1 MSTAMAR
8 SVCMPTDARLRFD
21 SMLPP
26 SFRDAFAGFERRQA
40 VRAPTGLRFAF
51 ADQLSAL
58 NATAWDEA
66 TESKGLM
73 MSRPY
78 LEALE
83 GAATPNVEHRYALG
97 FDGALPVLAMAMQ
110 ILDVSI
116 DRLRPASA
124 KSVIEGLDTAA
135 LEHSVRQR
143 VLVCGNLL
151 SAGLDGVATTLGSA
165 LAFRAVGEVLYRVRR
180 AEKLNGHT
188 NLVVVK
194 DLSASQRDES
204 RALESLGY
212 RVMEGGPTMVLPLEP
227 AWSAHDDYLG
237 SMVSKYRSAVKRKV
251 FAPVLEAGCRL
262 VRLSVEEVDRHA
274 ERLQTLHLAVQ
285 DNASLRPV
293 TVSSAYWP
301 AMARLTETNVFN
313 AIMRGDEVLGFLLV
327 QVDGDETRAAQIGF
341 DRDAA
346 KDLPLYLR
354 LLHTAVE
361 VGLERRSVRVVL
373 GRTALEPKARM
384 GAKPVDTF
392 IWVRHRVPVV
402 NALTRGLVDLVR
414 HDPAPD
420 IDPFKRGEA

>member
-1 MSTAMAR
+1 MPVTTAR
-8 SVCMPTDARLRFD
+8 SVGMPTDARLRFD
-21 SMLPP
+21 SMLPLP
-26 SFRDAFAGFERRQA
+26 LRDAFAGFERRQA
-40 VRAPTGLRFAF
+40 VRAPTGLKFAF

-58 NATAWDEA
+58 NATAWDEVTA
-66 TESKGLM
+66 GKGLM
-73 MSRPY
+73 VSRAY

-97 FDGALPVLAMAMQ
+97 FDGARPVLAMAMQ

-116 DRLRPASA
+116 DRLRPAA

-151 SAGLDGVATTLGSA
+151 SAGLDGVTTTLEPA

-194 DLSASQRDES
+194 DLSAAQRDES
-204 RALESLGY
+204 RALESLSY
-212 RVMEGGPTMVLPLEP
+212 RVMDGGPTMVLPLEA
-227 AWSAHDDYLG
+227 AWSTHDDYLG

-251 FAPVLEAGCRL
+251 FAPVLEAGCRV
-262 VRLSVEEVDRHA
+262 VRLSVEEVERHA
-274 ERLQTLHLAVQ
+274 ERLQALHLAVQ
-285 DNASLRPV
+285 DNASVRPV
-293 TVSSAYWP
+293 TVSKAYWP

-327 QVDGDETRAAQIGF
+327 QVDGDETHAAQIGF

-346 KDLPLYLR
+346 KELPLYLR

-361 VGLERRSVRVVL
+361 VGLARRSARVVL

-392 IWVRHRVPVV
+392 MWVRHRVPVV